1 VRAPTSRV
9 AALVV
14 AALLLALLSTSG
26 GVALA
31 APASGAL
38 DARPNADGTTS
49 LTWTLRGTS
58 DEINVLPH
66 LRCPVDPTAD
76 GPFAGAR
83 VPCLWIVD
91 HEAAYAPG
99 PDGCAAVDGRL
110 ASWRCDMRR
119 FRDVTIDAA
128 EAGESSL
135 IMLNTLAG
143 GGSGV
148 CAWIPL
154 AIRLGGGSGEVR
166 AADGCPQVI
175 TCAPAYA
182 GTITRDRFD
191 RVTGCRAVRGA
202 TAGSASPGTDGA
214 ACAAGT
220 AERTSRSPL
229 ERVAVALRGRRGMRI
244 AIRLRRAAL
253 LHVDIEARGAR
264 GWRRVR
270 RIDRCGR
277 AGANVVRVGDA
288 TGGRRGAR
296 NYRVVVRSPASAYP
310 LRSSWTTLPRS

>member
-1 VRAPTSRV
+1 MAG
-9 AALVV
+9 
-14 AALLLALLSTSG
+14 AALLLALALLLSSVG
-26 GVALA
+26 AARA
-31 APASGAL
+31 APASSTL
-38 DARPNADGTTS
+38 SARPNADGTTS
-49 LTWTLRGTS
+49 LAWTLRGTS

-66 LRCPVDPTAD
+66 LRCPADPTAD
-76 GPFAGAR
+76 GPFAGAA

-91 HEAAYAPG
+91 HEAAYVPG
-99 PDGCAAVDGRL
+99 PDGCVAVDGRL

-135 IMLNTLAG
+135 IMFNTLAG

-154 AIRLGGGSGEVR
+154 AVRLGSGTGEVR

-175 TCAPAYA
+175 SCAAGYA

-191 RVTGCRAVRGA
+191 RVTGCRTVK
-202 TAGSASPGTDGA
+202 
-214 ACAAGT
+214 GT
-220 AERTSRSPL
+220 ASGSSTPTTTDAAQCGASATERTASSPL
-229 ERVAVALRGRRGMRI
+229 ERVAVALLGRRGMRI
-244 AIRLRRAAL
+244 AVRLRRAVR
-253 LHVDIEARGAR
+253 LHVDIEARGSG

-270 RIDRCGR
+270 RIERCGR
-277 AGANVVRVGDA
+277 AGANVVRVNDA

-310 LRSSWTTLPRS
+310 LRSSWTTLPRF